1 MNRHDVLPLSR
12 GTQERPDSGW
22 TFVESIIVI
31 TIVLILTGTV
41 AFTATR
47 YVDRA
52 RMASAQSQIAELE
65 LALQAYYLDT
75 GSYPTA
81 GQGLDALWSR
91 PTLSPVPPQWDGPYV
106 DGRITADPWGN
117 RYEYRVPGVGGLPFE
132 IVSYGADGLAG
143 GTGSDADISSS
154 GE

>member
-1 MNRHDVLPLSR
+1 MR
-12 GTQERPDSGW
+12 GSDPRRLLRIHNDRPDSGW

-31 TIVLILTGTV
+31 AIVLILTGTV
-41 AFTATR
+41 AFTAIR

-52 RMASAQSQIAELE
+52 RLASAQSQIAELE
-65 LALQAYYLDT
+65 LALHAYYLDA

-81 GQGLDALWSR
+81 GQGLDALWSK
-91 PTLSPVPPQWDGPYV
+91 PTLSPVPARWNGPYV

-132 IVSYGADGLAG
+132 IISYGADGLAG
-143 GTGSDADISSS
+143 GTGTDADISSS